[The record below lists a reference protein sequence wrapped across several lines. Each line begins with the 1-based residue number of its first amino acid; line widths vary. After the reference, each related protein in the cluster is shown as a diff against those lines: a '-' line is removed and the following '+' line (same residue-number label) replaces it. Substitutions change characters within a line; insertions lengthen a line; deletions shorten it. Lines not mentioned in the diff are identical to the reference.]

1 MGIRK
6 GRQYAT
12 TWVEKAQRIRQSY
25 LHSSYAIIGGK
36 EYSRIDCY
44 LEALKRDP
52 EYAEA
57 WCKLGLEIREMD
69 AGEDTDKELA
79 GMDLFKDEPKITD
92 DKTLHYAHIGAA
104 VFCFDK
110 AIEIEPKNVD
120 IWYQK
125 GSWHQSWTRS
135 AKEQIE
141 CFLEVTK
148 LDPKHKEAWHHLANA
163 YAHASSDNPD
173 DLNFNYCSVG
183 KAVKCYDEAIA
194 LAPDKLHVVYAKKAD
209 LLSKCVKQREYFYR
223 GTDSDLRKKY
233 SSGKDA
239 LMCYDKALE
248 IYPRYVYASY
258 KKGMLLE
265 RLSRY
270 DEALECF
277 ERFGDKYGYEMNT
290 AESIMNSNKLHRQAL
305 RDKLKPNE
313 AGSTESFETYC
324 RILGNFF
331 KDDELSEVEFARK
344 KLNENILQ
352 HIHKLGD
359 DTTEEDV
366 YEMGEW
372 LQNIGREKEALE
384 LYDKETEKSL
394 EKGDLFNAASVND
407 QKARCLDDIGR
418 TKDAFD
424 CWNKTIQFCEEFFK
438 KTQKKDS
445 GLGPEYYLAQAYAS
459 NAHTFKTFGNMD
471 KAIEY
476 IDHAI
481 KLEREHP
488 FEEYR
493 GCWQQKMK
501 WLPDE
506 EAIKFIDEEIKAV
519 NSMDPKRWYDD
530 EDKKDTIKG
539 LEHGKNELLKKLAK

>member
-1 MGIRK
+1 MGFKK

-12 TWVEKAQRIRQSY
+12 TWVERAEN
-25 LHSSYAIIGGK
+25 IGYRSTK
-36 EYSRIDCY
+36 YTKIECY
-44 LEALKRDP
+44 VEALKRDP

-57 WCKLGLEIREMD
+57 WCGLGLVITKMST
-69 AGEDTDKELA
+69 GETTDKELL
-79 GMDLFKDEPKITD
+79 GMDLFKDEPKITGNIR
-92 DKTLHYAHIGAA
+92 TPYPLINAA

-110 AIEIEPKNVD
+110 ALEIEPKNVD

-125 GSWHQSWTRS
+125 GSWHKSWTRS
-135 AKEQIE
+135 TKEQIE

-148 LDPKHKEAWHHLANA
+148 LDPKHKTAWYDLANA
-163 YAHASSDNPD
+163 YSSWSEYAKA
-173 DLNFNYCSVG
+173 FN
-183 KAVKCYDEAIA
+183 CYNKAIA
-194 LAPDKLHVVYAKKAD
+194 LSPDNLHVMYAKKAD
-209 LLSKCVKQREYFYR
+209 LLSECVKTKRMKIKDNSKSPAR
-223 GTDSDLRKKY
+223 SVLP
-233 SSGKDA
+233 KDA
-239 LMCYDKALE
+239 LMCYDKALKIE
-248 IYPRYVYASY
+248 PTYGYALY

-265 RLSRY
+265 HLSRY

-277 ERFGDKYGYEMNT
+277 ERFGGKYGYDIDT
-290 AESIMNSNKLHRQAL
+290 AQSVNNSNTLHCQVL

-313 AGSTESFETYC
+313 AGSTKSFEIYC
-324 RILGNFF
+324 SVLKNFF
-331 KDDELSEVEFARK
+331 KDGEDDEVEYARK

-352 HIHKLGD
+352 HIHKLPD
-359 DTTEEDV
+359 NVTEENV
-366 YEMGEW
+366 WEMGEW
-372 LQNIGREKEALE
+372 LRSIGREKEALE
-384 LYDKETEKSL
+384 LYDKEIEKSL

-481 KLEREHP
+481 KLELEHEMDDYYD
-488 FEEYR
+488 FWEV
-493 GCWQQKMK
+493 KMG

-506 EAIKFIDEEIKAV
+506 EAIKFLDKEIKALGAV
-519 NSMDPKRWYDD
+519 TEED
-530 EDKKDTIKG
+530 ED
-539 LEHGKNELLKKLAK
+539 GKNHYIEGMEYARNELLKKTPKKDS

>member
-1 MGIRK
+1 LGFKK

-12 TWVEKAQRIRQSY
+12 TWLERAEDIGYWKSY
-25 LHSSYAIIGGK
+25 RTIGGIQ
-36 EYSRIDCY
+36 YRPVDCCV
-44 LEALKRDP
+44 EALRRDP

-57 WCKLGLEIREMD
+57 WCKLGSKITKMSS
-69 AGEDTDKELA
+69 GEDTDKELA

-110 AIEIEPKNVD
+110 AIEIEPKYVD
-120 IWYQK
+120 AWYQK
-125 GSWHQSWTRS
+125 GYWYTRWIPEREE
-135 AKEQIE
+135 KQIE

-384 LYDKETEKSL
+384 LYDKEIEKSL

-481 KLEREHP
+481 KLELEHEMDDYYD
-488 FEEYR
+488 FWEV
-493 GCWQQKMK
+493 KMG

-506 EAIKFIDEEIKAV
+506 EAIKFLDKEIKALGAV
-519 NSMDPKRWYDD
+519 TEED
-530 EDKKDTIKG
+530 ED
-539 LEHGKNELLKKLAK
+539 GKNHYIEGMEYARNELLKKTPKKDS

>member
-25 LHSSYAIIGGK
+25 VHSSYAIIGGK
-36 EYSRIDCY
+36 EYSPIDCY

-57 WCKLGLEIREMD
+57 WCGLGSEITEMSF
-69 AGEDTDKELA
+69 GEDTDKELA

-110 AIEIEPKNVD
+110 AIEIEPKYVD
-120 IWYQK
+120 AWYQK
-125 GSWHQSWTRS
+125 GYWYTRWIPEREE
-135 AKEQIE
+135 KQIE

-148 LDPKHKEAWHHLANA
+148 LDPKHKTAWFDLANA
-163 YAHASSDNPD
+163 EYE
-173 DLNFNYCSVG
+173 VG
-183 KAVKCYDEAIA
+183 KAVKCYDKAIA
-194 LAPDKLHVVYAKKAD
+194 LAPDNLHVVYAKKAD
-209 LLSKCVKQREYFYR
+209 LLSKCVKGNESRYDYFLAQHR
-223 GTDSDLRKKY
+223 PDSDLKKKY

-248 IYPRYVYASY
+248 IKPKYGYASY

-270 DEALECF
+270 EEALECF
-277 ERFGDKYGYEMNT
+277 ENYSYE
-290 AESIMNSNKLHRQAL
+290 ESKDVWNSNQLHKQAL

-313 AGSTESFETYC
+313 DGSTKSFEIYC
-324 RILGNFF
+324 DVLKNFF

-352 HIHKLGD
+352 HIHKLHDNVKD
-359 DTTEEDV
+359 DI
-366 YEMGEW
+366 YEQGEW

-384 LYDKETEKSL
+384 LYDKEIEKSL

-438 KTQKKDS
+438 KTQKKDLDIDPKS
-445 GLGPEYYLAQAYAS
+445 YLAEAYAS
-459 NAHTFKTFGNMD
+459 NAHRFKTFGNMD

-481 KLEREHP
+481 KLELEHAMDD
-488 FEEYR
+488 YR
-493 GCWQQKMK
+493 DLWQVKMD

-506 EAIKFIDEEIKAV
+506 EAIKFLDEEIKAWQ
-519 NSMDPKRWYDD
+519 NSSYYDGD
-530 EDKKDTIKG
+530 DKKRYI
-539 LEHGKNELLKKLAK
+539 EYMESSKNELLKKLAK

>member
-1 MGIRK
+1 LGFKK

-12 TWVEKAQRIRQSY
+12 TWLERAEDIGYWESY
-25 LHSSYAIIGGK
+25 RTIGGIQ
-36 EYSRIDCY
+36 YRPIDCCV
-44 LEALKRDP
+44 EALKRDP

-57 WCKLGLEIREMD
+57 WCKLGLQITKMD

-92 DKTLHYAHIGAA
+92 DLDKLHRTQINAA

-110 AIEIEPKNVD
+110 AIEIKPKYVD
-120 IWYQK
+120 AWYEK
-125 GSWHQSWTRS
+125 GYWYTQWIPSRGE
-135 AKEQIE
+135 KQIE

-163 YAHASSDNPD
+163 YASDLKYVWSSV
-173 DLNFNYCSVG
+173 S

-194 LAPDKLHVVYAKKAD
+194 LAPDNLYAVYAKKAD
-209 LLSKCVKQREYFYR
+209 LLSKCVKQPTYFYR
-223 GTDSDLRKKY
+223 DTDSDLRKKY

-248 IYPRYVYASY
+248 IKPKFGYASY
-258 KKGMLLE
+258 KKGILLE

-270 DEALECF
+270 EEALECF
-277 ERFGDKYGYEMNT
+277 ERFDHECTYGYHPGASLN
-290 AESIMNSNKLHRQAL
+290 ESVSNSNILHKQAL

-313 AGSTESFETYC
+313 DGSTKSFETYC

-331 KDDELSEVEFARK
+331 KGDNLSEVEFARK

-352 HIHKLGD
+352 HIHKLHD
-359 DTTEEDV
+359 NVKEDT

-384 LYDKETEKSL
+384 LYDKEVEKSL
-394 EKGDLFNAASVND
+394 EKGELYFACDYNN
-407 QKARCLDDIGR
+407 QKARYLDDIGR

-424 CWNKTIQFCEEFFK
+424 CRNKTIQLCEEFFK

-445 GLGPEYYLAQAYAS
+445 GGDHTSCLADAYVS
-459 NAHTFKTFGNMD
+459 NAYTFETFGNMD

-481 KLEREHP
+481 KIEREYNLDD
-488 FEEYR
+488 FANWWET
-493 GCWQQKMK
+493 KVS
-501 WLPDE
+501 WLPDD
-506 EAIKFIDEEIKAV
+506 EAIKFLDEEIKAWQ
-519 NSMDPKRWYDD
+519 NSSYWDDD
-530 EDKKDTIKG
+530 EDGKKYYI
-539 LEHGKNELLKKLAK
+539 ERMESSKNKLLKKPAKKGS